1 MKNLPDTIYIQ
12 PNAHD
17 GWFEGNK
24 PNDNFVEY
32 VRKNAFIRKVAN
44 YLNYMLYDRVEIK
57 KPGTIIPSECT
68 KCEFIERFKKH
79 MEG

>member
-32 VRKNAFIRKVAN
+32 VRKDAFIEKLETWLNKRHKHDRYTLIYFRKHFKN
-44 YLNYMLYDRVEIK
+44 IINEI
-57 KPGTIIPSECT
+57 
-68 KCEFIERFKKH
+68 
-79 MEG
+79 MDD